1 VFTYRWDWDE
11 EPTILWADLGFML
24 GATHAFEIPFVFGH
38 FDLGPAGNRSFTRA
52 NQPGRETL
60 SAAMRAY
67 WAAFARNGTPA
78 DGEGTL
84 PLWTPWDPAGD
95 RDMILDT
102 EQDGGLRMSDEAKTI
117 DDLAAEILN
126 DPTFVDE
133 RERCTALAFVADDN
147 HAYWGEADFE
157 GAGDGHCARFEM
169 NDLIESHNAQ

>member
-1 VFTYRWDWDE
+1 
-11 EPTILWADLGFML
+11 
-24 GATHAFEIPFVFGH
+24 
-38 FDLGPAGNRSFTRA
+38 
-52 NQPGRETL
+52 
-60 SAAMRAY
+60 MRAY

-169 NDLIESHNAQ
+169 NDLIESHIAQ